1 MEFPG
6 LLLGVPFSEDLGLL
20 LAGSSFPLVFLLLSG
35 TPFVIFLVTIA
46 GEAEVV
52 GTGRLL
58 FLAAAAAGDF
68 NLGGG

>member
-1 MEFPG
+1 
-6 LLLGVPFSEDLGLL
+6 
-20 LAGSSFPLVFLLLSG
+20 LLLSG